1 MESETELESDNTES
15 EEDIT
20 DSEDEADYSVFVL
33 NLLDSRLFSVLGHDL
48 ELAARLIPQIH
59 AQLQVGL
66 ASDGLTHTAAP
77 THGSTGATEENAT
90 VGESS
95 SNPANGSSPD
105 DSRRHKR
112 GRERDESED
121 RRDNGGSKRQRIRSD
136 QHSAQPPSFA
146 CHFHKK
152 DPERYCRDNDLK
164 FRVCM
169 GPSITALRRLK

>member
-1 MESETELESDNTES
+1 MESETELESDRTES
-15 EEDIT
+15 REDIT
-20 DSEDEADYSVFVL
+20 DSEDEADYSAFVL

-66 ASDGLTHTAAP
+66 ASEGPTHTSAP
-77 THGSTGATEENAT
+77 AHESTGAAEESGV
-90 VGESS
+90 VGDSS
-95 SNPANGSSPD
+95 SNPASGSFPD
-105 DSRRHKR
+105 HSRQRKR

-121 RRDNGGSKRQRIRSD
+121 RRDNDGSKRRRIRSGR
-136 QHSAQPPSFA
+136 HSAQPPSFA

-169 GPSITALRRLK
+169 SPSITALRRLK